1 MDLISQSLNQF
12 LIELDG
18 IKKDEKFKN
27 MLIIAATNL
36 EDQLDSAMTRAGRF
50 DKVIRLSSPDLDSR
64 QKLIKYYLSKV
75 TLI

>member
-36 EDQLDSAMTRAGRF
+36 EDQLDSAMTSAGRF